1 MLSDTNVYIIY
12 IKSSVGEE
20 SRKSNADIANEVYVV
35 NVSIAAIKCSLFKIS
50 LHGYWIWDTNRF
62 I

>member
-1 MLSDTNVYIIY
+1 MLSDSNVYIIY

-50 LHGYWIWDTNRF
+50 LHG
-62 I
+62 